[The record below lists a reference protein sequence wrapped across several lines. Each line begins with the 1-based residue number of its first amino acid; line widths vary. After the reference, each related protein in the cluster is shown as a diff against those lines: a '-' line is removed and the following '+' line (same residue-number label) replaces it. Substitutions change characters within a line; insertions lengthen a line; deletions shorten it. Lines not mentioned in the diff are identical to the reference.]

1 VFNEP
6 IACFTTP
13 NSQAVDSFP
22 RAGLCKQQLPTVTWA
37 GRRTNI
43 CQLQLTGE
51 SSVHSSNQMPTRN
64 DFSPVEDPLNGEGH
78 HHKITFFSCQCFS

>member
-51 SSVHSSNQMPTRN
+51 SSVHSSNQDDIRCQ
-64 DFSPVEDPLNGEGH
+64 VETTFPQW
-78 HHKITFFSCQCFS
+78 KIP